1 MQEILLFLIS
11 SLALTLMPG
20 PDILFVV
27 NQSLDK
33 KKNGIITSLGL
44 CTGLIFHTMFLVF
57 GLSALIESNNDLIT
71 FLKYFGTMYL
81 FYLAY
86 LEIKS
91 ENKVNTNLNSKLFLR
106 GLYMNL
112 INPKVLIFFIAY
124 FPNFLFSDTLKI
136 SNQFLLLGFVFIF
149 QALLVFISV
158 SLISNKLI
166 KYISM
171 DAKNISLKYF
181 KSLIFIII
189 GLLILIWI
197 SLDLNLYICMQLVY
211 N

>member
-20 PDILFVV
+20 PDILFVI

-33 KKNGIITSLGL
+33 RKNGIITSLGL

-57 GLSALIESNNDLIT
+57 GLSALIESNKYVII
-71 FLKYFGTMYL
+71 FLKYFGTIYL

-91 ENKVNTNLNSKLFLR
+91 ENKVNTSIDSKLFLR
-106 GLYMNL
+106 GFYMNL

-124 FPNFLFSDTLKI
+124 FPNFLFSNTIKI

-166 KYISM
+166 KYIGL
-171 DAKNISLKYF
+171 DANNISLKYF
-181 KSLIFIII
+181 KSLIFIIV
-189 GLLILIWI
+189 GLLIL
-197 SLDLNLYICMQLVY
+197 L
-211 N
+211 

>member
-11 SLALTLMPG
+11 SLALTLTPG
-20 PDILFVV
+20 PDILFVI

-33 KKNGIITSLGL
+33 RKNGIITSLGL
-44 CTGLIFHTMFLVF
+44 CTGLIFHTMFLAF
-57 GLSALIESNNDLIT
+57 GLSALIESNKSVII
-71 FLKYFGTMYL
+71 FLKYFGTIYL

-91 ENKVNTNLNSKLFLR
+91 ENKVNKSLDSKLFLR

-124 FPNFLFSDTLKI
+124 FPNFLFSDTIKI

-166 KYISM
+166 KYIGV
-171 DAKNISLKYF
+171 DAKNISFKYF
-181 KSLIFIII
+181 KSLILIII
-189 GLLILIWI
+189 GLLILI
-197 SLDLNLYICMQLVY
+197 
-211 N
+211 

>member
-11 SLALTLMPG
+11 SLALTLTPG
-20 PDILFVV
+20 PDILFVI

-33 KKNGIITSLGL
+33 RKNGIITSLGL
-44 CTGLIFHTMFLVF
+44 CTGLIFHTMFLAF
-57 GLSALIESNNDLIT
+57 GLSALIESNKSVII
-71 FLKYFGTMYL
+71 FLKYFGTIYL

-91 ENKVNTNLNSKLFLR
+91 ENKVNKSLDSKLFLR

-124 FPNFLFSDTLKI
+124 FPNFLFSDTIKI

-166 KYISM
+166 KYISV

-181 KSLIFIII
+181 KSLILIII
-189 GLLILIWI
+189 GLLILI
-197 SLDLNLYICMQLVY
+197 
-211 N
+211 

>member
-136 SNQFLLLGFVFIF
+136 SYQFLLLGFVFIF

-158 SLISNKLI
+158 SLLSNKLI
-166 KYISM
+166 KYIGL
-171 DAKNISLKYF
+171 DANNISLKYF

-189 GLLILIWI
+189 GLLIL
-197 SLDLNLYICMQLVY
+197 L
-211 N
+211 

>member
-1 MQEILLFLIS
+1 MDQILLFFIS

-44 CTGLIFHTMFLVF
+44 CTGLIFHTMFLAF
-57 GLSALIESNNDLIT
+57 GLSALIESNKDLIT
-71 FLKYFGTMYL
+71 FLKYFGSIYL

-91 ENKVNTNLNSKLFLR
+91 ENTINNSLNSRLFLR
-106 GLYMNL
+106 GVYMNL

-124 FPNFLFSDTLKI
+124 FPNFLFSDTIKI
-136 SNQFLLLGFVFIF
+136 SNQFLLLGFIFIF

-158 SLISNKLI
+158 SLIANKLI
-166 KYISM
+166 KYTSL
-171 DAKNISLKYF
+171 DAKNTSIKYF

-189 GLLILIWI
+189 GLLILT
-197 SLDLNLYICMQLVY
+197 
-211 N
+211 

>member
-20 PDILFVV
+20 PDILFVI

-33 KKNGIITSLGL
+33 RKNGIITSLGL
-44 CTGLIFHTMFLVF
+44 CTGLIFHTMFLAF
-57 GLSALIESNNDLIT
+57 GLSALIESNKSVII
-71 FLKYFGTMYL
+71 FLKYFGTIYL

-91 ENKVNTNLNSKLFLR
+91 ENKVNTSLDSKLFLR

-124 FPNFLFSDTLKI
+124 FPNFLFSDTIKI

-158 SLISNKLI
+158 SLISNILI
-166 KYISM
+166 KYIGV

-181 KSLIFIII
+181 KSLILIII
-189 GLLILIWI
+189 GLLILI
-197 SLDLNLYICMQLVY
+197 
-211 N
+211 

>member
-1 MQEILLFLIS
+1 MDQILLFFIS

-57 GLSALIESNNDLIT
+57 GLSALIESNKELIT
-71 FLKYFGTMYL
+71 FLKYFGTIYL

-86 LEIKS
+86 LEIKT
-91 ENKVNTNLNSKLFLR
+91 ENTINNTLNSRLFLR

-124 FPNFLFSDTLKI
+124 FPNFLFSDTIKI
-136 SNQFLLLGFVFIF
+136 SNQFLLLGFIFIF

-158 SLISNKLI
+158 SLIANKLI
-166 KYISM
+166 KYTSVH
-171 DAKNISLKYF
+171 AKNISIKYF

-189 GLLILIWI
+189 GLLIL
-197 SLDLNLYICMQLVY
+197 V
-211 N
+211 

>member
-1 MQEILLFLIS
+1 MDQILLFFIS

-57 GLSALIESNNDLIT
+57 GLSALIESNKELIT
-71 FLKYFGTMYL
+71 FLKYFGTIYL

-86 LEIKS
+86 LEIKT
-91 ENKVNTNLNSKLFLR
+91 ENTINNSLNSRLFLR

-124 FPNFLFSDTLKI
+124 FPNFLFSDTIKI
-136 SNQFLLLGFVFIF
+136 SNQFLLLGFIFIF

-158 SLISNKLI
+158 SLIANKLI
-166 KYISM
+166 KYTSVH
-171 DAKNISLKYF
+171 AKNISIKYF

-189 GLLILIWI
+189 GLLIL
-197 SLDLNLYICMQLVY
+197 V
-211 N
+211 

>member
-20 PDILFVV
+20 PDILFVI
-27 NQSLDK
+27 NQSLEK

-91 ENKVNTNLNSKLFLR
+91 ENKVNTNMSSKLFLR

-124 FPNFLFSDTLKI
+124 FPNFLFSDTIKI

-149 QALLVFISV
+149 QALLIFISV
-158 SLISNKLI
+158 SLIANKLI
-166 KYISM
+166 KYIRIDS
-171 DAKNISLKYF
+171 KNKLLKYF

-189 GLLILIWI
+189 GLLILI
-197 SLDLNLYICMQLVY
+197 
-211 N
+211 

>member
-20 PDILFVV
+20 PDILFVI
-27 NQSLDK
+27 NQSLGK
-33 KKNGIITSLGL
+33 RKNGIITSLGL
-44 CTGLIFHTMFLVF
+44 CTGLIFHTMFLAF
-57 GLSALIESNNDLIT
+57 GLSALIESNKSVII
-71 FLKYFGTMYL
+71 FLKYFGTIYL

-86 LEIKS
+86 IEIKS
-91 ENKVNTNLNSKLFLR
+91 ENKVNTSLNSKLFLR

-124 FPNFLFSDTLKI
+124 FPNFLFSDILKI
-136 SNQFLLLGFVFIF
+136 SYQFLLLGFVFIF
-149 QALLVFISV
+149 QALFVFISV

-166 KYISM
+166 KYISL
-171 DAKNISLKYF
+171 DAENISIKYF

-189 GLLILIWI
+189 GLLIL
-197 SLDLNLYICMQLVY
+197 V
-211 N
+211 

>member
-124 FPNFLFSDTLKI
+124 FPNFLFSDTIKI

-149 QALLVFISV
+149 QALLIFISV
-158 SLISNKLI
+158 SLIANKLI
-166 KYISM
+166 KYIRIDS
-171 DAKNISLKYF
+171 KNKLLKYF

-189 GLLILIWI
+189 ALLILI
-197 SLDLNLYICMQLVY
+197 
-211 N
+211 

>member
-27 NQSLDK
+27 NQSLEK
-33 KKNGIITSLGL
+33 RENGIITSLGL
-44 CTGLIFHTMFLVF
+44 CTGLIIHTMFLVF
-57 GLSALIESNNDLIT
+57 GLSALIESNKSLIT
-71 FLKYFGTMYL
+71 FLKYFGTIYL

-86 LEIKS
+86 IEIKS
-91 ENKVNTNLNSKLFLR
+91 KNKINMNFNSKLFLR

-124 FPNFLFSDTLKI
+124 FPNFLFSDTIKI

-149 QALLVFISV
+149 QALLAFVSV
-158 SLISNKLI
+158 SLIANKLI
-166 KYISM
+166 KYTSVDSNNKM
-171 DAKNISLKYF
+171 FKYF

-189 GLLILIWI
+189 GLLILI
-197 SLDLNLYICMQLVY
+197 
-211 N
+211 

>member
-1 MQEILLFLIS
+1 MDQILLFFIS

-20 PDILFVV
+20 PDILFVL

-57 GLSALIESNNDLIT
+57 GLSALIESNRDLIT
-71 FLKYFGTMYL
+71 FLKYFGTIYL

-91 ENKVNTNLNSKLFLR
+91 ENTINNSLNSRLFLR

-124 FPNFLFSDTLKI
+124 FPNFLFSDTIKI
-136 SNQFLLLGFVFIF
+136 SNQFLLLGFIFIF

-158 SLISNKLI
+158 SLIANKLI
-166 KYISM
+166 KYTSV
-171 DAKNISLKYF
+171 DLKNISIKYF

-189 GLLILIWI
+189 GLLIL
-197 SLDLNLYICMQLVY
+197 V
-211 N
+211 

>member
-1 MQEILLFLIS
+1 MQDILLFLIS

-20 PDILFVV
+20 PDILFVI

-44 CTGLIFHTMFLVF
+44 CTGLIFHTMFLAF
-57 GLSALIESNNDLIT
+57 GLSALINSNKDLMT

-91 ENKVNTNLNSKLFLR
+91 VNKINKSLNSKLFLR

-124 FPNFLFSDTLKI
+124 FPNFLFSDTIKI
-136 SNQFLLLGFVFIF
+136 SNQFLILGFVFIL
-149 QALLVFISV
+149 QALVVFILVSV
-158 SLISNKLI
+158 LANKLI
-166 KYISM
+166 KYLSIDS
-171 DAKNISLKYF
+171 KNKMLKYF
-181 KSLIFIII
+181 KSFILIII
-189 GLLILIWI
+189 AVLIII
-197 SLDLNLYICMQLVY
+197 
-211 N
+211 

>member
-1 MQEILLFLIS
+1 MDQILLFFIS

-57 GLSALIESNNDLIT
+57 GLSTLIESNKELIT
-71 FLKYFGTMYL
+71 FLKYFGTIYL

-86 LEIKS
+86 LEIKT
-91 ENKVNTNLNSKLFLR
+91 ENTINNTLNSRLFLR

-124 FPNFLFSDTLKI
+124 FPNFLFSDTIKI
-136 SNQFLLLGFVFIF
+136 SNQFLLLGFIFIF

-158 SLISNKLI
+158 SLIANKLI
-166 KYISM
+166 KYTSVH
-171 DAKNISLKYF
+171 AKNISIKYF

-189 GLLILIWI
+189 GLLIL
-197 SLDLNLYICMQLVY
+197 V
-211 N
+211 

>member
-20 PDILFVV
+20 PDILFVI

-33 KKNGIITSLGL
+33 RKNGIITSLGL

-57 GLSALIESNNDLIT
+57 GLSALIESNKYVII
-71 FLKYFGTMYL
+71 FLKYFGTIYL

-91 ENKVNTNLNSKLFLR
+91 ENKVNTSIDSKLFLR
-106 GLYMNL
+106 GFYMNL

-124 FPNFLFSDTLKI
+124 FPNFLFSNTIKI

-166 KYISM
+166 KYIGL
-171 DAKNISLKYF
+171 DTNNISLKYF

-189 GLLILIWI
+189 GLLIL
-197 SLDLNLYICMQLVY
+197 L
-211 N
+211 

>member
-20 PDILFVV
+20 PDILFVI

-33 KKNGIITSLGL
+33 RKNGIIISLGL
-44 CTGLIFHTMFLVF
+44 CTGLIFHTMFLAF
-57 GLSALIESNNDLIT
+57 GLSALIESNKSVII
-71 FLKYFGTMYL
+71 FLKYFGTIYL

-91 ENKVNTNLNSKLFLR
+91 EDKVNTSLDSKLFLR

-124 FPNFLFSDTLKI
+124 FPNFLFSNTINI

-158 SLISNKLI
+158 SIISNKLI
-166 KYISM
+166 KYIGV
-171 DAKNISLKYF
+171 DANNISLKYF
-181 KSLIFIII
+181 KSLIFITI
-189 GLLILIWI
+189 GLLIL
-197 SLDLNLYICMQLVY
+197 L
-211 N
+211 

>member
-20 PDILFVV
+20 PDILFVI

-33 KKNGIITSLGL
+33 RKNGIITSLGL

-57 GLSALIESNNDLIT
+57 GLSALIESNKSVII
-71 FLKYFGTMYL
+71 FLKYFGTIYL

-91 ENKVNTNLNSKLFLR
+91 ENKVNTSIDSKLFLR
-106 GLYMNL
+106 GFYMNL

-124 FPNFLFSDTLKI
+124 FPNFLFSNTIKI

-166 KYISM
+166 KYIGL
-171 DAKNISLKYF
+171 DTNNISLKYF

-189 GLLILIWI
+189 GLLIL
-197 SLDLNLYICMQLVY
+197 L
-211 N
+211 